1 MDDVD
6 LKLGE
11 TPLRRVYYAAEAY
24 YKVSRNRDKLISME
38 ILAPELMAAKSV
50 NKIQAVCERYELDL
64 DRASPKA
71 KDIQSQCRQS
81 PSWRYEIADDL
92 LPSYYLWVYGKV
104 KEVSAIQVLY
114 AVCLPIARGET
125 DKSDTANMFDLLY
138 HAHKAYSV
146 LVDQVKIDYEWIPR
160 QDIRKAKT
168 DNAMYF
174 LPRFP
179 LIALFEAFQT
189 AEGEDLQEKYGVDL
203 NATSKHEHYYVRY
216 WDNTAAEA
224 IVRDAL
230 WSYTMLHRAGGDQYI
245 LDLDAQGLAKR
256 YIEILD
262 RYVTENAVSR
272 HQLVIDSVSRTSKL
286 ITGDLGR
293 ALYLWQIT
301 QLQGG
306 VEYVVC
312 KMCGRLFPLGSQK
325 SKTFC
330 LLHSKSNRQYFNRKT
345 KEKEAETAAAIEKA
359 NSVDI

>member
-1 MDDVD
+1 MDDVE
-6 LKLGE
+6 LKPGE
-11 TPLRRVYYAAEAY
+11 TPLRKVYYAAEAY
-24 YKVSRNRDKLISME
+24 YQVSRNRDKLISME

-50 NKIQAVCERYELDL
+50 NKIQSVCERYELDL

-92 LPSYYLWVYGKV
+92 LPSCYSWVYGKV
-104 KEVSAIQVLY
+104 KEVSAIQMLY

-125 DKSDTANMFDLLY
+125 EKSDTANMFDLLY
-138 HAHKAYSV
+138 HAYKAYSE
-146 LVDQVKIDYEWIPR
+146 LVDLEKINYEWIPY

-168 DNAMYF
+168 NNAIACM
-174 LPRFP
+174 LRFP

-189 AEGEDLQEKYGVDL
+189 TKGEYLQEKYGADH
-203 NATSKHEHYYVRY
+203 NATSKHEHYYLRY
-216 WDNTAAEA
+216 WDNTAAEE

-230 WSYTMLHRAGGDQYI
+230 WSYTMLHRTGGDQYI
-245 LDLDAQGLAKR
+245 LNLDAQGLAKR

-330 LLHSKSNRQYFNRKT
+330 LLHS
-345 KEKEAETAAAIEKA
+345 
-359 NSVDI
+359 NSVVSRVMRKFTFDIW

>member
-6 LKLGE
+6 LKPGE

-50 NKIQAVCERYELDL
+50 KRIQAVCERYKLQLDQ
-64 DRASPKA
+64 ASPKA

-92 LPSYYLWVYGKV
+92 LPSYYSWVYGKV

-114 AVCLPIARGET
+114 AVCLPIARGKTE
-125 DKSDTANMFDLLY
+125 KSDTANMFDLLY

-160 QDIRKAKT
+160 QDIRKVKT
-168 DNAMYF
+168 DCAMSF

-179 LIALFEAFQT
+179 LIALFEAFQEV
-189 AEGEDLQEKYGVDL
+189 EGEDLQEKYGADHH
-203 NATSKHEHYYVRY
+203 ATSKHEHYYLRY

-230 WSYTMLHRAGGDQYI
+230 WRYTMLHRVGGDQYI
-245 LDLDAQGLAKR
+245 LDFDAQGLAKR
-256 YIEILD
+256 YIEVLD
-262 RYVTENAVSR
+262 RYVTENAVFR

-345 KEKEAETAAAIEKA
+345 KEKETETAAAVEKSA
-359 NSVDI
+359 IVID

>member
-6 LKLGE
+6 LKPGE

-24 YKVSRNRDKLISME
+24 YKVSRNREKLISME

-50 NKIQAVCERYELDL
+50 KRIQAVCERYELDL
-64 DRASPKA
+64 DRASPDA
-71 KDIQSQCRQS
+71 KFLQRQFRLS
-81 PSWRYEIADDL
+81 HSHEIADDL
-92 LPSYYLWVYGKV
+92 LPSYYSWVYGKV
-104 KEVSAIQVLY
+104 KEVSAIQMLY

-125 DKSDTANMFDLLY
+125 EKSDTANMFDLLY
-138 HAHKAYSV
+138 HAHKAYSE
-146 LVDQVKIDYEWIPR
+146 LVDLEKINYEWIPY

-168 DNAMYF
+168 NNAIACM
-174 LPRFP
+174 LRFP

-189 AEGEDLQEKYGVDL
+189 TEGEVLQEKYGADH
-203 NATSKHEHYYVRY
+203 NATSKHEHYYLRY
-216 WDNTAAEA
+216 WDNTAAEE

-230 WSYTMLHRAGGDQYI
+230 WSYTMLHRAGGDRYI

-345 KEKEAETAAAIEKA
+345 KEKETETAAAIEEERRIT
-359 NSVDI
+359 VCV